1 MSSGV
6 VETSFI
12 TSPFISSEIFAVGS
26 GAAIGFAPST
36 TSISLATMADS
47 PGEVVSSI
55 DDSYATMTKSQLWS
69 DTCRFKLDPPAE
81 SKVYLRTGLM
91 SSTISLKRFSNLGA
105 GEVSSQP

>member
-26 GAAIGFAPST
+26 GATIFSPST

-55 DDSYATMTKSQLWS
+55 DDSYATMTKSQLCS
-69 DTCRFKLDPPAE
+69 DACRFKLDPPAE

-91 SSTISLKRFSNLGA
+91 SSTFSLKRFSNLGA